1 VETTNSNA
9 SDQKALVENIK
20 GQWKLLWNER
30 FNDKLKAEGISA
42 KDYELL
48 RVDRGTVIQATRD
61 FKPLNLKEVLEQN
74 KIETP
79 ERFIQPT
86 PQVGGWNKFVKTK
99 ITSQPK
105 NKHHNASDYTPKKTA
120 SMQPKKG
127 GRGWLHKQ

>member
-1 VETTNSNA
+1 MATNDSNA
-9 SDQKALVENIK
+9 TDQKALVENIK

-42 KDYELL
+42 QNYELL
-48 RVDRGTVIQATRD
+48 KVDRGTVIQATRD
-61 FKPLNLKEVLEQN
+61 FKPLNLKEVLEEN
-74 KIETP
+74 KIQTP
-79 ERFIQPT
+79 ERFIQPN

-99 ITSQPK
+99 ITNQPK
-105 NKHHNASDYTPKKTA
+105 TRRQASDYTPKKTA